1 MRLIVKSWRP
11 RPGPGLAL
19 AMVCGSLGDP
29 QSNLTGHRT
38 LSTNMSLKNIGVIGA
53 GTMGNGIAQICA
65 IRGYNVIM
73 QDVSDSVAQKGLHA
87 LGVSLERLVKK
98 DKITQEAS
106 VQALGRIQT
115 TTDIEA
121 LAECDLV
128 VEAAS
133 ENMDVKL
140 PIFSKL
146 HAICQESAILAS
158 NTSSLSLTRIAAAS
172 GRPDRVIG
180 MHFFNPVPLMAL
192 VEVIRA
198 LQTSDETYTAVELL
212 ARDLGKTPVSVK
224 DSPGFVVNRML
235 VPMINE
241 AAFILYEGLANAED
255 IDAAM
260 KLGAAH
266 PMGPLALADMIGL
279 DVCLWVMDVLHQEF
293 GDSKFRPCPLL
304 KQKVDA
310 GYLGRKTG
318 RGFHDYSR

>member
-1 MRLIVKSWRP
+1 
-11 RPGPGLAL
+11 
-19 AMVCGSLGDP
+19 
-29 QSNLTGHRT
+29 
-38 LSTNMSLKNIGVIGA
+38 MSLKNIGVIGA
-53 GTMGNGIAQICA
+53 GTMGHGIAQTCA

-73 QDVSDSVAQKGLHA
+73 QDVSDSLAQKGLDA

-98 DKITQEAS
+98 DKITQEACA
-106 VQALGRIQT
+106 QALARIQT

-121 LAECDLV
+121 MADRGLV

-133 ENMDVKL
+133 ENIDVKL
-140 PIFSKL
+140 QIFSKL
-146 HAICQESAILAS
+146 HTICGKSAILAS

-172 GRPDRVIG
+172 GRADRVIG

-198 LQTSDETYTAVELL
+198 LQTSDETYAAVDAL
-212 ARDLGKTPVSVK
+212 ARDLGKTPISVK

-241 AAFILYEGLANAED
+241 AAFILYEGLAKAED